1 MIRDARTDDA
11 EAIASIYNYYVV
23 HTPVTFEEEP
33 VKASQMAV
41 RLDDVVSSSL
51 PWIVLEQDSIIVG
64 NAYATKWKARSAYRF
79 SVESTVYLAQHAV
92 GQGLGTHLYHALIDR
107 LRSLGINTVVGGI
120 TLPNPASVAL
130 HEKIGMRKVAQF
142 ERIGYKFSVWRDV
155 GYWQMCLK

>member
-1 MIRDARTDDA
+1 MIRDARSEDA

-33 VKASQMAV
+33 VTASQMAV
-41 RLDDVVSSSL
+41 RIDDVIATSL
-51 PWIVLEQDSIIVG
+51 PWIVLERDSIIVG
-64 NAYATKWKARSAYRF
+64 YAYATKWKARSAYRF
-79 SVESTVYLAQHAV
+79 SVESTVYLARHAV
-92 GQGLGTHLYHALIDR
+92 GQGLGTYLYQALIDR
-107 LRSLGINTVVGGI
+107 LRALNINTVVGGI